1 MFYAFPD
8 VYQLGYDLLSFVLN
22 IISNQIDIR
31 DDVKSLCI
39 LYKIMLQNKVSD
51 YTNSFNHIQVFP
63 HILKMIKQNTCQNLK
78 TFPDRM
84 MTIVAHLEELQV
96 KL

>member
-1 MFYAFPD
+1 MFFAFPD
-8 VYQLGYDLLSFVLN
+8 VYQFGYDLLSFVLN
-22 IISNQIDIR
+22 IILNQIDIR

-39 LYKIMLQNKVSD
+39 LYKIMLQNIK
-51 YTNSFNHIQVFP
+51 YQIIQVFP
-63 HILKMIKQNTCQNLK
+63 HILKRIKQNTCQNLK

-84 MTIVAHLEELQV
+84 MTIAAHLDDLQV